1 MAKKKTF
8 SDLLKNSQVPVL
20 VDFYAD
26 WCGPC
31 KTLSPI
37 VQEVSSALHGRVK
50 VIKVNVDKNQGA
62 AMKYGIRGIPTLIL
76 FRKGNILWRQSG
88 VMSKRDL
95 QNTIEKYLN

>member
-1 MAKKKTF
+1 MSKKKSF
-8 SDLLKNSQVPVL
+8 SELLKNSQVPVL

-37 VQEVSSALHGRVK
+37 VQQVSSALHGRVK
-50 VIKVNVDKNQGA
+50 VIKVNVDKSQSA
-62 AMKYGIRGIPTLIL
+62 SFKYGIRGVPTLIL
-76 FRKGNILWRQSG
+76 FKNGNILWRQSG

-95 QNTIEKYLN
+95 QNTVERFLN